1 MFARR
6 ERKHCA
12 FFMIST
18 IKGIRVIISK
28 YESNCKFQA
37 RAKRHN
43 ISLCRPLVRRHLLA
57 EASQLRPL
65 LGEEEGRIAVAD
77 ADQEQRLLRR
87 VDLLRPR
94 RELQEKIRLR
104 GASGARRQEGQ
115 DPLRLGLRL
124 SE

>member
-1 MFARR
+1 M
-6 ERKHCA
+6 
-12 FFMIST
+12 T
-18 IKGIRVIISK
+18 ISK
-28 YESNCKFQA
+28 YESDCQFQA
-37 RAKRHN
+37 RAKRHD

-65 LGEEEGRIAVAD
+65 LGEEKGRIAVTAN
-77 ADQEQRLLRR
+77 QEQRLFRR

-94 RELQEKIRLR
+94 RELQEEIRRL